1 MSGFIINFPLFC
13 IILSLLCAVLSLLL
27 NRNGARL
34 LTLCMLGV
42 VTALSAAV
50 LARGILTGI
59 SVTYVMGHFPA
70 PWGNEIRFGI
80 LEPLMATALCG
91 VTFLSILGG
100 DKSLRERSERQKH
113 HYYYAMVDLVCSS
126 VLVLC
131 YTNDLFTGYVF
142 IELCTL
148 ASCGVLAI
156 RGTGQTLVAAMRYMV
171 FNLLGSALV
180 LLGIILLY
188 GITGHLLMPQLKLG
202 VAAVWASESYG
213 NSLTVVITLVVA
225 GLAIKSGLFPFH
237 IWVADAHTRT
247 VSGSSGILSGVVFKG
262 YIVILIKL
270 IFSVFGP
277 EVFYACGATNVIF
290 IYGIA
295 GMLFG
300 SLSAMRERHFKRMVA
315 YSSVAQIGYIFM
327 GIGISPVMG
336 VSAAC
341 FHILTHACAKPALF
355 LSCVRLAD
363 VSGGMKLDDIRGA
376 GRLHP
381 VAGVCFTLG
390 AMSLVGIPGFMGFI
404 SKLLLAAAGAEMGW
418 KMLPT
423 LLALAV
429 SAVLNAV
436 YLMRTVVNMFSPTP
450 AEREAPPKRFRD
462 EPAFGIAAVVFSAV
476 SLIFGFFSQPLID
489 VIEAGLSML

>member
-1 MSGFIINFPLFC
+1 MSAALVNFPMLC
-13 IILSLLCAVLSLLL
+13 IIFSLLSAVVSLLL
-27 NRNGARL
+27 SRRAAKL
-34 LTLCMLGV
+34 LTLCMLFA
-42 VTALSAAV
+42 VTLMSACV
-50 LARGILTGI
+50 LALGLRTGQ
-59 SVTYVMGHFPA
+59 SVTYIMGHFPA

-80 LEPLMATALCG
+80 LEPLMATALSG
-91 VTFLSILGG
+91 VTFLSLLGG
-100 DKSLRERSERQKH
+100 DKALRERTEPGKH
-113 HYYYAMVDLVCSS
+113 RFYYAMVDLVCTS

-148 ASCGVLAI
+148 ASCGVLAV
-156 RGTGQTLVAAMRYMV
+156 RSTGRTLVAAMRYMV

-188 GITGHLLMPQLKLG
+188 GITGHLLMPQLKEAVG
-202 VAAVWASESYG
+202 AVWQTGSYG
-213 NSLTVVITLVVA
+213 SSLTVVITLVVA

-237 IWVADAHTRT
+237 IWVADAHTST
-247 VSGSSGILSGVVFKG
+247 VSGSSGILSGVVFKA
-262 YIVILIKL
+262 YIVLLIKL
-270 IFSVFGP
+270 IYSVFGV

-336 VSAAC
+336 VCAAC
-341 FHILTHACAKPALF
+341 FHVLTHACAKPALF

-363 VSGGMKLDDIRGA
+363 ATGGMEIDKTRGA

-381 VAGVCFTLG
+381 VAGICFTLG

-429 SAVLNAV
+429 SAVLNAI
-436 YLMRTVVNMFSPTP
+436 YLMRAIVNIFSPLPDGVDTRP
-450 AEREAPPKRFRD
+450 QRLGD
-462 EPAFGIAAVVFSAV
+462 EPAFGAAAIGFSAV
-476 SLIFGFFSQPLID
+476 SLFFGFFSQPLVDAIS
-489 VIEAGLSML
+489 AGLQLL